1 MNIGRRSMD
10 ATLECAAA
18 VRRPPLWRRPLY
30 RAAWK
35 AQRAACSHLFLDV
48 GGDHRSTLYIAGGA
62 RSGTTWLAEFLNY
75 RNEYR
80 FIQEP
85 LSPPPIGAPAF
96 RHFVRGQYLRP
107 DDVRTEYREPVTA
120 LLSGRMRH
128 HSIDH
133 FNRRPVSRRR
143 LIKDIYANLLLKWLG
158 SNYPGM
164 PIVFL
169 IRHPMAVI
177 TSRLARADS
186 DPHGFDPD
194 LGRFLTQDDLME
206 DFLAPF
212 HGAVED
218 ASTALDQ
225 HAFSWC
231 IENYVPLQMLSG
243 GEFHAVCYESLRTRA
258 DEEIPRLG
266 TFIGHDFAPV
276 VFKRMARHSL
286 TGPHSALRPGADPVT
301 NWTHRWSRNDVRRVV
316 RILSLFGLDLIYN
329 DNPMPRTQGI
339 VDFQSSRASR
349 PLSDARAAPAPT
361 S

>member
-1 MNIGRRSMD
+1 MD
-10 ATLECAAA
+10 ATHDLAAA
-18 VRRPPLWRRPLY
+18 ARRPPLWRRPLY

-48 GGDHRSTLYIAGGA
+48 GGGPRSTLYIAGGA

-96 RHFVRGQYLRP
+96 RHLARGQYLRP
-107 DDVRTEYREPVTA
+107 DDLRPEYREPVTA
-120 LLSGRMRH
+120 LVNGRMRH
-128 HSIDH
+128 QIIDR

-143 LIKDIYANLLLKWLG
+143 LIKDIYANLLLKWLQ
-158 SNYPGM
+158 SNFPGM

-177 TSRLARADS
+177 TSRLAKAHR
-186 DPHGFDPD
+186 DPYGFDPD
-194 LGRFLTQDDLME
+194 LRRFLTQDELME

-212 HGAVED
+212 HTAVAD
-218 ASTALDQ
+218 ASTALDR
-225 HAFSWC
+225 HAFAWC
-231 IENYVPLQMLSG
+231 IENYVPLRMLSS
-243 GEFHAVCYESLRTRA
+243 GEFHAVCYENLLTKA
-258 DEEIPRLG
+258 GEEIPRLG

-276 VFKRMARHSL
+276 VFRRMARHSL
-286 TGPHSALRPGADPVT
+286 TEPHIALRPGADPVT
-301 NWTHRWSRNDVRRVV
+301 DWTHRWSRDDVRSVV

-329 DNPMPRTQGI
+329 DNPMPRGQGI
-339 VDFQSSRASR
+339 VDFQLSRAS
-349 PLSDARAAPAPT
+349 LSLRDAPT
-361 S
+361 ASAST